1 METFSRGWVPIL
13 VVVLWSVFL
22 GVVQTNS
29 LDSGI
34 FICPSIYFE
43 QNYVA
48 FVCVLVGVVLEQ
60 DRLQN

>member
-34 FICPSIYFE
+34 FYLSFY
-43 QNYVA
+43 
-48 FVCVLVGVVLEQ
+48 LL
-60 DRLQN
+60 